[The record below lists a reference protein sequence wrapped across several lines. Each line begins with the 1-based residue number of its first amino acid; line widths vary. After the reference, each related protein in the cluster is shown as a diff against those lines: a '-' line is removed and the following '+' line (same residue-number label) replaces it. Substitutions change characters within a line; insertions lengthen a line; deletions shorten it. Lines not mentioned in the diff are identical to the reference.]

1 MTYVSIRCLLVG
13 LSLGVIGYLGKS
25 SGFVSTVVSVQHL
38 LHLLSSLQEFLSG
51 FTFTPLTIL
60 GG

>member
-1 MTYVSIRCLLVG
+1 MSTESVG
-13 LSLGVIGYLGKS
+13 WFVIEGSGYLGKS